1 MSCLKSLCVLSALAL
16 SANAQ
21 SAGNGASHAFGV
33 SRPVQDQY
41 IVVFKNNVTNP
52 RALEA
57 QLVQQAG
64 GQVTHSY
71 QNVFK
76 GFAARL
82 PAAALSGLRSNPNV
96 EFVEQDATVSLN
108 ESLISPPLLQA
119 NATWGL
125 DRIDQPSLPLNAA
138 YNYQYTG
145 AGVYAFVIDTG
156 IRPSHVEFSG
166 RVSAGFTAIADGNG
180 SADCNG
186 HGSHVAGTV
195 GGSTWGVAKGVS
207 LVPVRVLDCAGSGT
221 NSGVIAG
228 VDWVAGQTAMRPA
241 VANMS
246 LGGGL
251 SSALNASVAAAV
263 AKGVTMVVAA
273 GNSNANA
280 CNSSPASEPSA
291 ITVGATTST
300 DARASYSNYGT
311 CLDIFAPGSAI
322 TSAWYTADSAIN
334 TINGTS
340 MASPHVAGAAALALA
355 ANPQATPSQVAD
367 FLISRA
373 SVGKVTSAGTGSP
386 NLLLFALGSG
396 APSAPA
402 VKTVAVSALSARG
415 VKSGSNW
422 KATATVTIKQFDG
435 SNFLGAISGATVSG
449 TFSPGG
455 VATCVTASTGSCTLS
470 SSTLSRSVTSSSFG
484 VSNVT
489 GLNLSY
495 DPTKNAAT
503 SASAARP

>member
-1 MSCLKSLCVLSALAL
+1 MSRFTLLFAL
-16 SANAQ
+16 SVLASAATAQ
-21 SAGNGASHAFGV
+21 PGNGASHAFGA
-33 SRPVQDQY
+33 SRAVPDQY
-41 IVVFKNNVTNP
+41 IVVFKDSVTNP

-82 PAAALSGLRSNPNV
+82 PAAALTGLRNNPNV
-96 EFVEQDATVSLN
+96 EFIEQDATVSLN
-108 ESLISPPLLQA
+108 ESLISPPLQQP

-125 DRIDQPSLPLNAA
+125 DRIDQTSLPLDAA

-145 AGVYAFVIDTG
+145 AGVYAFIIDTG
-156 IRPSHVEFSG
+156 IRPSHTEFTG
-166 RVSAGFTAIADGNG
+166 RVSLGFTAITDGNG

-186 HGSHVAGTV
+186 HGTHVAGTV
-195 GGSTWGVAKGVS
+195 GGSTRGVAKGVS

-228 VDWVAGQTAMRPA
+228 VDWVAGQTALRPA

-280 CNSSPASEPSA
+280 CNSSPASEPTA

-300 DARASYSNYGT
+300 DARASYSNYGS
-311 CLDIFAPGSAI
+311 CLDIFAPGSSI
-322 TSAWYTADSAIN
+322 TSSWYTADNAIN
-334 TINGTS
+334 TISGTS
-340 MASPHVAGAAALALA
+340 MASPHVAGAAVLALA
-355 ANPQATPSQVAD
+355 ANGQAAPSQVAD
-367 FLISRA
+367 FLIAKA
-373 SVGKVTSAGTGSP
+373 STGKVTNAGTGSP
-386 NLLLFALGSG
+386 NLLLFALGIG
-396 APSAPA
+396 APTTPV

-415 VKSGSNW
+415 TKSGSNW
-422 KATATVTIKQFDG
+422 RATATVTIKQFDG
-435 SNFLGAISGATVSG
+435 SNFVGAVSGATVSG
-449 TFSPGG
+449 TFNPGG
-455 VATCVTASTGSCTLS
+455 VATCITASTGSCTLS
-470 SSTLSRSVTSSSFG
+470 SSTLSRSLTNSIFG
-484 VSNVT
+484 VTNVT
-489 GLNLSY
+489 GASLSY

-503 SASAARP
+503 SVSITRP